1 MSFNLLPITPE
12 IFLLTTACIILL
24 VDAYLSDESRDLSY
38 QLVQGTLLGTMSL
51 LWLTFPTQKT
61 FILSSLVVIDPMGA
75 LLKLFIVAT
84 VFIVF
89 VYSRNYLK
97 ARNFFKGEYFVLGLL
112 ATLGMMTMVSAHNL
126 LIIYLGLELLS
137 LSLYAMVAM
146 HRDSSQATEAAMK
159 YFILGAIASGMLL
172 YGMSILYGV
181 TGSLDLGIIAQK
193 TAQLDGNKTFFA
205 FGLVFL
211 MVGLAFKFG
220 AVPFHMWVPDVYQGA
235 PTSVTM
241 FISTAP
247 KLAAFAMLMRLLIE
261 GLPAMQAEW
270 QQMLVIL
277 SVLSMAVGNIIAIV
291 QSNIKRMLAY
301 STISHVGFLLLGVL
315 TATQTGYAAAMF
327 YTIVYALMGLG
338 GFGMII
344 LLSRAGFEA
353 ENVVDF
359 KGLNER
365 SPWYAFIML
374 ILMLS
379 MAGVPPMLGFW
390 AKLSVLMEAVHT
402 GYLWLALVGVL
413 LSVIGA
419 YYYLRIIWMMYFEKP
434 LDNEPIVTTPD
445 MQVAL
450 SANGLIIL
458 GLGMFPQA
466 LMVLCSG
473 AIG

>member
-1 MSFNLLPITPE
+1 MSFNLFPIAPE
-12 IFLLTTACIILL
+12 IFLLTMACIILL

-38 QLVQGTLLGTMSL
+38 QLVQGTLVGTASL
-51 LWLTFPTQKT
+51 LWISYPAQKT
-61 FILSSLVVIDPMGA
+61 LIFNNMCVIDPMGV
-75 LLKLFIVAT
+75 LLKFFIVAA
-84 VFIVF
+84 VFVAF

-97 ARNFFKGEYFVLGLL
+97 TRDFFKGEYFVLGLF

-126 LIIYLGLELLS
+126 LIVYLGLELLS

-193 TAQLDGNKTFFA
+193 TSQLDDNKTFFA
-205 FGLVFL
+205 FGLVFI

-247 KLAAFAMLMRLLIE
+247 KLAAFAMLMRLLVE
-261 GLPAMQAEW
+261 GMPAMHTEW

-315 TATQTGYAAAMF
+315 TVTPAGYAAAMF

-353 ENVVDF
+353 ENIVDF

-390 AKLSVLMEAVHT
+390 AKLSVLMEAVHS
-402 GYLWLALVGVL
+402 GYLWLALVGVM

-434 LDNEPIVTTPD
+434 EDNAPIVASGE
-445 MQVAL
+445 MHAVL

-458 GLGMFPQA
+458 MLGMFPQV
-466 LMVLCSG
+466 LMMAC
-473 AIG
+473 IGSI